1 MEDYTLVQ
9 QFLLIGLDGTDSR
22 HKSVV
27 RSAVL
32 RATAAG
38 KRAERLFVSGDCQRP
53 DFADRLEKEL
63 KCVKSMKAEALYEE
77 AREDIR
83 FLVSEGALDEVSDLL
98 GYYTAGVDMMV
109 YRSDQDIYQKVTE
122 ALRAELLEE
131 GELTDEGIL
140 LLWMIRESGFMHEVF
155 SAKEQEEISQRMVRT
170 AASGQWMGVLWK
182 QEFHKA
188 FESFGTAF
196 LRKKKELFQNP
207 YMQGVNLTFPF
218 LERRQAVFVDFVI
231 FGTTVSDRRT
241 AMMSF
246 LCEHGHFVE
255 EVKNGTETLL
265 KIDNMF
271 YRIVPKTVSC
281 RGIPIQGALLS
292 PVYG

>member
-1 MEDYTLVQ
+1 M
-9 QFLLIGLDGTDSR
+9 
-22 HKSVV
+22 
-27 RSAVL
+27 
-32 RATAAG
+32 
-38 KRAERLFVSGDCQRP
+38 
-53 DFADRLEKEL
+53 
-63 KCVKSMKAEALYEE
+63 
-77 AREDIR
+77 
-83 FLVSEGALDEVSDLL
+83 
-98 GYYTAGVDMMV
+98 

-131 GELTDEGIL
+131 GELTDDGIL
-140 LLWMIRESGFMHEVF
+140 LLWMIRESGFIHEIF
-155 SAKEQEEISQRMVRT
+155 SAKEQEEISQKMVRM
-170 AASGQWMGVLWK
+170 AASGQWTGVLWN

-188 FESFGTAF
+188 FESLGTAF
-196 LRKKKELFQNP
+196 LRKKKKLFQNP

-265 KIDNMF
+265 KIDNIF

-281 RGIPIQGALLS
+281 QGIPVQGALLS
-292 PVYG
+292 PVYR